1 MRVVTVVSFA
11 LAVLVNAS
19 AADARSNSTG
29 AFGGLGPCGG
39 ASAPS
44 QGIQVHVVGRQ
55 ARASTKVIGH
65 FESDSTG
72 GVTGEL
78 IVGSGADRVE
88 VRRFCRI
95 WIGGQRDPDGVVV
108 HVLGLIGD
116 PHLGETY
123 VRLDLR
129 GADGVVRVRSRPVGH
144 GSASPERSMADEE
157 LDHGDDHGDD
167 HGGGWSSLT
176 GEGWLNATRV
186 RHRSPAPDP
195 AAPSGPSLRGPL
207 PSTM

>member
-11 LAVLVNAS
+11 LTVLVNAS
-19 AADARSNSTG
+19 AADARSNSTE
-29 AFGGLGPCGG
+29 AVGGHGPCGG

-78 IVGSGADRVE
+78 IVGSGADRIE

-95 WIGGQRDPDGVVV
+95 WIGGQRDPDGDVV
-108 HVLGLIGD
+108 HVLGLIDD
-116 PHLGETY
+116 PDRGETY

-144 GSASPERSMADEE
+144 GPVSSERSMAGEE
-157 LDHGDDHGDD
+157 LDHGDDHGDEHGD
-167 HGGGWSSLT
+167 DHGDEHGGGWSSLT
-176 GEGWLNATRV
+176 GEGWLNATRI
-186 RHRSPAPDP
+186 RHRSPA
-195 AAPSGPSLRGPL
+195 S
-207 PSTM
+207 